1 MMRLLPV
8 LLLAASAVA
17 AERPNVTREELA
29 AVEQRM
35 DKAVRVLDVDDPY
48 DVLGFTRGVY
58 LPGYGVVFTTEV
70 SLVMAGITLFDPPL
84 TPAQIERLHQ
94 KKMRRLVV
102 MRNVMEQMLLV
113 SAETLER
120 LPAGERV
127 VYGVT
132 LFYRS
137 VEKRDGLP
145 SQIVMQAPRQALL
158 EFKAGRMGRAQF
170 DAALRVQEF

>member
-1 MMRLLPV
+1 MMRLRPG
-8 LLLAASAVA
+8 LLLAASAGA

-29 AVEQRM
+29 AVERRL

-48 DVLGFTRGVY
+48 ELLGFTRGVY

-70 SLVMAGITLFDPPL
+70 NLVITAITPFHPPL

-94 KKMRRLVV
+94 KKVRRLVV
-102 MRNVMEQMLLV
+102 MRNVIEQMLLV

-137 VEKRDGLP
+137 FEQRDGLP

>member
-1 MMRLLPV
+1 
-8 LLLAASAVA
+8 
-17 AERPNVTREELA
+17 
-29 AVEQRM
+29 
-35 DKAVRVLDVDDPY
+35 
-48 DVLGFTRGVY
+48 
-58 LPGYGVVFTTEV
+58 
-70 SLVMAGITLFDPPL
+70 
-84 TPAQIERLHQ
+84 
-94 KKMRRLVV
+94 LVV

-137 VEKRDGLP
+137 FEKRDGLP
-145 SQIVMQAPRQALL
+145 SQVVMQAPRQALL
-158 EFKAGRMGRAQF
+158 EFRAGRMGRAQF